1 MCAYPD
7 NLACLENIGD
17 KLLNYKDFMVH
28 CVPPFLLTE
37 KLMTED
43 SIIKFINTIPF
54 FNVFKDVEK
63 QKLISRANCFEK
75 YNQEDVIFKQGDP
88 GETLYL
94 TLQGK
99 VGLFRLGTID
109 AGEGR
114 VSLKEEIE
122 KHVTDLNP
130 GTIFGEISMLTECKR
145 NATARVAS
153 AQAVVMKITK
163 KLIDGLN
170 HPTQIKF
177 HQQLLL
183 SLATHLD
190 DMNSKFVD
198 LQYKYDQDLK
208 IKT

>member
-1 MCAYPD
+1 MAED
-7 NLACLENIGD
+7 
-17 KLLNYKDFMVH
+17 
-28 CVPPFLLTE
+28 
-37 KLMTED
+37 D
-43 SIIKFINTIPF
+43 SITKFINTVSF
-54 FNVFKDVEK
+54 FSVFKDAEK
-63 QKLISRANCFEK
+63 QKLINRTDCFEK
-75 YNQEDVIFKQGDP
+75 YNQEEVVFKQGDS
-88 GETLYL
+88 GEILYL
-94 TLQGK
+94 TLHGRI
-99 VGLFRLGTID
+99 GLFRLGTIKVE
-109 AGEGR
+109 EGR
-114 VSLKEEIE
+114 VSLKEEVE
-122 KHVTDLNP
+122 KHVTDLTP

-190 DMNSKFVD
+190 DMNAKFVD

-208 IKT
+208 VKT